1 MVWYSTFDVW
11 PQSSLRSASLTLFLK
26 NIKTFNIWN
35 IVEIIEFWALSF
47 HRSQIFHPRWEGII
61 PHALNIVRTYMY
73 VIFLTSR
80 DILQC
85 ITSQLLMSFLLTIL
99 TSFIL
104 LLQVIFLLHFHL
116 VCALSVQGGEKET
129 CQLLCITA
137 SLHQYVLSLAL
148 CHKSSFNPCC
158 NVHGFFFL
166 KTSYV
171 SLIYKCRI
179 VLKIFTDPFLSYTPP
194 QRGEISNFINRQTK
208 SAWKIYNKLIN
219 PPQSALY
226 TPRDQYS

>member
-137 SLHQYVLSLAL
+137 SLHQYVLSLACQSFSFL
-148 CHKSSFNPCC
+148 SQVTSSDEFTINEAG
-158 NVHGFFFL
+158 NQ
-166 KTSYV
+166 K
-171 SLIYKCRI
+171 LIQDLVWVEEPQWRLPKAP
-179 VLKIFTDPFLSYTPP
+179 LQKIFFAKSPSRLCPSRRQALLYRLGPGSYQGSLDPRS
-194 QRGEISNFINRQTK
+194 
-208 SAWKIYNKLIN
+208 
-219 PPQSALY
+219 
-226 TPRDQYS
+226 